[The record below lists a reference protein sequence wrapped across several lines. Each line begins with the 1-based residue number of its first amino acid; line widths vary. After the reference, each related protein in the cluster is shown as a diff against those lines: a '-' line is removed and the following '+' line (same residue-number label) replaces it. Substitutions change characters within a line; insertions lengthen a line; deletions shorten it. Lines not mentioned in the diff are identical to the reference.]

1 MIDTSKAKWD
11 FSNEEKYAI
20 RWFNENGFT
29 GELVKQYIS
38 KTIFIVSKDGQT
50 EKFELPQGFKGMKMG
65 KYMAMF
71 EKSFAM
77 AIEYERLKREYESLT

>member
-11 FSNEEKYAI
+11 LSNEEKYAI
-20 RWFNENGFT
+20 KWFNENGYT
-29 GELVKQYIS
+29 GTLDKQYIS
-38 KTIFIVSKDGQT
+38 KTYFTVSKDGHT

-65 KYMAMF
+65 KIMAAF

-77 AIEYERLKREYESLT
+77 ACELDKLRSEYNSRL

>member
-1 MIDTSKAKWD
+1 MIDTSNAKWD

-29 GELVKQYIS
+29 GELKRQYIS

-50 EKFELPQGFKGMKMG
+50 EKFELPQGFKGMKMN
-65 KYMAMF
+65 KVMAAF

-77 AIEYERLKREYESLT
+77 ACELERLRALVNT